1 MTRPS
6 TSPSLLR
13 DPVFR
18 RLWATVELSFL
29 GGFVHVVASAWLI
42 SLMSDNAT
50 MVALTQTAYGLP
62 MVIFSIFAG
71 AMADTYDRRKTMIWA
86 LGFSIFASALLAV
99 AAGFGLLGSWS
110 TLTLLF
116 LVGIG
121 VAIFTPS
128 WQASLGTIVDRD
140 RLGEAVSL
148 HNMGANVMRTV
159 GPALGGFLVTFT
171 SATFTF
177 LVGAFSYLPALIV
190 LIFWKPQTTPVGS
203 TRESVT
209 SAVGAGIRFLAAS
222 PAIQPIFL
230 RVFCFSTSAISVM
243 ALLPL
248 IVRDQFGGDAT
259 DYGILFGAFG
269 LGAILGGFAQGL
281 LRHRYDSEWMLRRA
295 FLINAAAIAV
305 LAVTNNFV
313 VGLLATGLA
322 GSCWL
327 MSHSLQN
334 TTLQLATP
342 RWMVGRM
349 VSICLTATF
358 LGISAGSWLWGVVT
372 EYSGTE
378 FALTVSAIA
387 MSLTWLLA
395 LRFPLPET
403 RNLILE
409 PMEKHDLSIVPTLIE
424 PQAGPVQIMVEHRVA
439 EGQLPEF
446 HRLMGLRRRHL
457 IQLGARH
464 WTLLDPLDGGTW
476 WIESFQF
483 PTWADYQRLLQ
494 RRTTET
500 VSLREEI
507 RAVQYGKVDPV
518 MRRFMIRGAGPAR
531 DALMPRL

>member
-1 MTRPS
+1 
-6 TSPSLLR
+6 
-13 DPVFR
+13 
-18 RLWATVELSFL
+18 
-29 GGFVHVVASAWLI
+29 
-42 SLMSDNAT
+42 
-50 MVALTQTAYGLP
+50 MVALTQAAYGLP

-71 AMADTYDRRKTMIWA
+71 AVADTYDRRKTMIWA
-86 LGFSIFASALLAV
+86 LAFSICASALLAV
-99 AAGFGLLGSWS
+99 AASFELLGSWS

-121 VAIFTPS
+121 AAIFTPS
-128 WQASLGTIVDRD
+128 WQASLGTIADRD

-177 LVGAFSYLPALIV
+177 LVGALSYLPALIV
-190 LIFWKPQTTPVGS
+190 LTFWKPQTTPVGA

-209 SAVGAGIRFLAAS
+209 SAMAAGIRFLIAS

-281 LRHRYDSEWMLRRA
+281 LRQRYDSEWMVRRA
-295 FLINAAAIAV
+295 FLINASAIAV
-305 LAVTNNFV
+305 RAITNNFI

-358 LGISAGSWLWGVVT
+358 LGISAGSWLWGGDYRVFGHRVRAGRVGRRHDLDLAT
-372 EYSGTE
+372 GAPLSLARNAE
-378 FALTVSAIA
+378 FGSRANGEARPLKQAHLGRAAGRTSADHGGASCGGRAIA
-387 MSLTWLLA
+387 RIS
-395 LRFPLPET
+395 
-403 RNLILE
+403 
-409 PMEKHDLSIVPTLIE
+409 
-424 PQAGPVQIMVEHRVA
+424 QADGFASSTSDSAGR
-439 EGQLPEF
+439 
-446 HRLMGLRRRHL
+446 
-457 IQLGARH
+457 
-464 WTLLDPLDGGTW
+464 TPLDL
-476 WIESFQF
+476 
-483 PTWADYQRLLQ
+483 A
-494 RRTTET
+494 
-500 VSLREEI
+500 
-507 RAVQYGKVDPV
+507 
-518 MRRFMIRGAGPAR
+518 
-531 DALMPRL
+531 